1 MTRQLLFILMLTI
14 AFAANAQEFNGG
26 VSYQYIS
33 ATQWNK
39 IIQTYNFSRPF
50 MIQKQPLFSGGGS
63 VSFTKLFTK
72 HKHISSGVCVSY
84 AFVKSKSTNENF
96 INTLNLH
103 FINIGYTI
111 RYGDIGKTRAAFGEI
126 SFSAA
131 TSGLFR
137 NVNGASFIYDDA
149 KSKAFGIGGNIN
161 FKAGYWI
168 NVNKKFD
175 CAPYLNVGYCPY
187 LYSPNTEVVINETH
201 GLIGNNHTGIFN
213 AQIGLMIRKHTN

>member
-14 AFAANAQEFNGG
+14 ASAANAQEFNGG

-50 MIQKQPLFSGGGS
+50 VVQKQPLFSGGGC
-63 VSFTKLFTK
+63 VSFTKLFTT
-72 HKHISSGVCVSY
+72 HKNISKGVSVSY
-84 AFVKSKSTNENF
+84 ALMKSKSVNENF

-103 FINIGYTI
+103 FVNIGYTI
-111 RYGDIGKTRAAFGEI
+111 RYGDIGKQKAAFGEVT
-126 SFSAA
+126 FSAI

-137 NVNGASFIYDDA
+137 NVNDASFIYDDA

-161 FKAGYWI
+161 LKVGYWFD
-168 NVNKKFD
+168 VSKKLD
-175 CAPYLNVGYCPY
+175 CAPYLTVGYCPY
-187 LYSPNTEVVINETH
+187 LYSPNTETVINETR
-201 GLIGNNHTGIFN
+201 GLIGKDHTGIIN
-213 AQIGLMIRKHTN
+213 AQIGLMIRKNSN